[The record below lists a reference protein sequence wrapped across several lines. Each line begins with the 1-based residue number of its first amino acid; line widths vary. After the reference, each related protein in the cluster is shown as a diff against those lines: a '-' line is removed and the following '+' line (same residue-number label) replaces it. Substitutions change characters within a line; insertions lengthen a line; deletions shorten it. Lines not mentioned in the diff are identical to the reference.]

1 MALTDG
7 PSGLKGVPG
16 HMNPA
21 TVGQVGVE
29 IQELRTQRHHGC
41 RLHFVHERL
50 EDHRYSN
57 TKVRGGMDR
66 CHDTVAEEHAAV
78 VGWVGHPP
86 GPPRKRPT
94 SVARCKPPSPTNQ
107 TSGRSPVLSGSNLAL
122 DDRTETTVPTPQ
134 RVASR
139 RSRTGREYLSDF
151 GSNCRSRLAAELS
164 LDLSNNSR
172 GI

>member
-7 PSGLKGVPG
+7 PSGLRGVPG

-29 IQELRTQRHHGC
+29 VQELKTRRHHGC
-41 RLHFVHERL
+41 RLHFVHEHL

-57 TKVRGGMDR
+57 TRVRGGMDH

-86 GPPRKRPT
+86 GPPMQAADVSCTVQTPQSDEPNLRQESS
-94 SVARCKPPSPTNQ
+94 SVGQQSGP
-107 TSGRSPVLSGSNLAL
+107 GRSNRDDCASSSESSIAPEQNGQGVLERFRFELQVTLGR
-122 DDRTETTVPTPQ
+122 RTV
-134 RVASR
+134 V
-139 RSRTGREYLSDF
+139 
-151 GSNCRSRLAAELS
+151 RL
-164 LDLSNNSR
+164 
-172 GI
+172 IQ